1 MKRILTQ
8 RMRELARG
16 DSGVACAFTVTVSLI
31 IFLLGF
37 AIYACGET
45 VRQRMELLG
54 SGGYDQQSRGHQ
66 QGDGVELRHDDP
78 APDGSYR
85 GCLAGAGP

>member
-1 MKRILTQ
+1 MKRILAQ
-8 RMRELARG
+8 RMRELAAG

-45 VRQRMELLG
+45 VRQRIELQNAA
-54 SGGYDQQSRGHQ
+54 DAACKIV
-66 QGDGVELRHDDP
+66 QGDLE
-78 APDGSYR
+78 
-85 GCLAGAGP
+85 GAMNAYSR